1 MGRAVYCIAKILH
14 WTTKPLYS
22 QDSDGKE
29 RAWEFLKQMSLNL
42 KIFIP
47 LFLAVFVTTMG
58 AGLVAPLLPVYAHEL
73 GAGAF
78 QIGLIFA
85 AFSLTRTLFVP
96 YFGKLSDRKG
106 KKPFLTTG
114 LLLYFFLSLLYASSN
129 NVQTLIFLR
138 LGQGFASAMILPVA
152 QAYVGV
158 ITPYHKE
165 GQIMGLF
172 NVSLYGGLSIGP
184 LIGGIVN
191 DCLNIKVSF
200 LSMGALTFSGFLL
213 CLLLLPAEKTR
224 NKKSLDTLKSPSPY
238 MDLLR
243 KPAILSLFAFRACFT
258 TCLGIVWAFLPF
270 LADTRLQLS
279 SSAIGIVV
287 MLNVFVAGLF
297 QVPMGYLADR
307 FSKKFMVAAG
317 GILAII
323 AILYINTADS
333 FRGLALGNGLLGFAG
348 GISFPAIMALGVI
361 EGRRT
366 EAMGSVM
373 GLLALGHS
381 LGMLVGPL
389 VAGILIELF
398 SFETIFISGAFIMGA
413 GTIIFLRNH

>member
-1 MGRAVYCIAKILH
+1 
-14 WTTKPLYS
+14 
-22 QDSDGKE
+22 
-29 RAWEFLKQMSLNL
+29 MSLNL

-58 AGLVAPLLPVYAHEL
+58 AGMVAPLLPVYAHEL

-114 LLLYFFLSLLYASSN
+114 LFLYFFLSLLYASSN
-129 NVQTLIFLR
+129 DVQTLIFLR
-138 LGQGFASAMILPVA
+138 LGQGFASAMVLPVA

-158 ITPYHKE
+158 ITPSQKE

-172 NVSLYGGLSIGP
+172 NISLYGGLSVGP

-191 DCLNIKVSF
+191 DCFNIKVSF
-200 LSMGALTFSGFLL
+200 MSMGALTFSGFLL
-213 CLLLLPAEKTR
+213 CLLLLPAENTP
-224 NKKSLDTLKSPSPY
+224 NKKTFHPMKKPSPY
-238 MDLLR
+238 MDLIR
-243 KPAILSLFAFRACFT
+243 RPSILSLFTFRACFT
-258 TCLGIVWAFLPF
+258 TCLGITWAFLPF
-270 LADTRLQLS
+270 LADTRLELS

-287 MLNVFVAGLF
+287 MLNVFVAGLL
-297 QVPMGYLADR
+297 QAPMGYLADR
-307 FSKKFMVAAG
+307 FSKKIMVTAG

-323 AILYINTADS
+323 SILYINTADS
-333 FRGLALGNGLLGFAG
+333 FWGLALGNGLFGIAG

-389 VAGILIELF
+389 LAGILIDLF
-398 SFETIFISGAFIMGA
+398 SFGTIFISGAIIMGA
-413 GTIIFLRNH
+413 GTMIFLRNH

>member
-1 MGRAVYCIAKILH
+1 
-14 WTTKPLYS
+14 
-22 QDSDGKE
+22 
-29 RAWEFLKQMSLNL
+29 MSLNL

-58 AGLVAPLLPVYAHEL
+58 AGLVVPLLPIYAHEL

-114 LLLYFFLSLLYASSN
+114 LFLYFFLSLLYTSSN
-129 NVQTLIFLR
+129 DVQTLILLR

-158 ITPYHKE
+158 ITPSQKE
-165 GQIMGLF
+165 GQIMGFF

-191 DCLNIKVSF
+191 DCFNIKVSF
-200 LSMGALTFSGFLL
+200 LSMGALAFSGFLL
-213 CLLLLPAEKTR
+213 CLLLLPAENTP
-224 NKKSLDTLKSPSPY
+224 NKKTFHPMKKPPPY
-238 MDLLR
+238 MDLIR
-243 KPAILSLFAFRACFT
+243 KPPILSLFAFRACFT
-258 TCLGIVWAFLPF
+258 TCLGITWAFLPF
-270 LADTRLQLS
+270 LADTRLDLS

-287 MLNVFVAGLF
+287 MLNVFVAGLL
-297 QVPMGYLADR
+297 QAPMGYLADR
-307 FSKKFMVAAG
+307 FSKKFMVTAG
-317 GILAII
+317 GIMAII

-333 FRGLALGNGLLGFAG
+333 FWGLAVGNGLFGIAG

-389 VAGILIELF
+389 LAGILIDLF
-398 SFETIFISGAFIMGA
+398 SFGTIFISGAIIMGA
-413 GTIIFLRNH
+413 GTMIFLRNH